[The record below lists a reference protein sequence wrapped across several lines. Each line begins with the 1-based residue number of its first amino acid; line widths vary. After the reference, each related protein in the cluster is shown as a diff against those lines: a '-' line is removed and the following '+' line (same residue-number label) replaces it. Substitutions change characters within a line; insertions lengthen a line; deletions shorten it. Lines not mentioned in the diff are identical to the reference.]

1 MVVSDVEVVCFSKAR
16 ENWACND
23 ASARGLETSGEPDA
37 GAVQEIVESAGKAGG
52 SVRENVVENVG
63 TDNWAGAIAGA
74 RNVQVLEKAVVVED
88 GGVNWEI
95 EENGAVVG
103 AANKDEKG
111 NRDGGSK
118 ATDGT
123 QLESAVALFAALA
136 LPEET
141 GNAGGTVAAVSTRIT
156 CNGAIDDGI

>member
-1 MVVSDVEVVCFSKAR
+1 MVVSNVEVVCFSKAR

-23 ASARGLETSGEPDA
+23 ASARGLEISGEDA

-63 TDNWAGAIAGA
+63 TDNWAGATAGA
-74 RNVQVLEKAVVVED
+74 RNVPVLEKAVVVEGG

-123 QLESAVALFAALA
+123 QLESAVALFVALA
-136 LPEET
+136 LPEDT